1 MRTLAT
7 LCAIALFAAA
17 PLAAAQAAHH
27 KKTTKPPPTAPELA
41 EYIRGQLLAL
51 SPDDGYNDNQ
61 EVSLDAANQVM
72 TVKQPDGRCEIY
84 FGNLDANTVVWD
96 VFDASD
102 SNDTREKLLRVTI
115 IGLSGKPA
123 RTCYD
128 KQNKPV
134 ASIPDNRAR
143 LLFAQYKASADP
155 DFAYQMTKALQALIA
170 LDGGQAKEK
179 LF

>member
-1 MRTLAT
+1 MKFLAT
-7 LCAIALFAAA
+7 LCAVALVAAI
-17 PLAAAQAAHH
+17 PLAGAQSTHH
-27 KKTTKPPPTAPELA
+27 KKAKPAPNAPELA
-41 EYIRGQLLAL
+41 EYIRGQMLAL

-61 EVSLDAANQVM
+61 EVSFDAGSKVM

-84 FGNLDANTVVWD
+84 FANLDANTIVWD

-102 SNDTREKLLRVTI
+102 SNDTREKLLRATI

-123 RTCYD
+123 RVCYD
-128 KQNKPV
+128 KQNHPV

-143 LLFAQYKASADP
+143 LLFAQYKTTQNP

-170 LDGGQAKEK
+170 LDGGLPAQK